1 MIQAQWEVLA
11 QGVVPA
17 ATLLQINPYDKQ
29 RVQQTV
35 IPAHFL
41 CKMYK
46 LENAFLSNEKENL
59 KVHTYI
65 YCALLFTSE
74 CSAIQNYFRNWWP
87 KLRQRL
93 PQRIITMIHSAKEGV
108 MREMLS

>member
-17 ATLLQINPYDKQ
+17 ATLPQINPYDKQ
-29 RVQQTV
+29 RDHQKV

-41 CKMYK
+41 GKMYK
-46 LENAFLSNEKENL
+46 LENGFLSIDKENL

-74 CSAIQNYFRNWWP
+74 CTAIQNYFRNWWP

-93 PQRIITMIHSAKEGV
+93 LQRIITKIHSAKKGA